1 MAKYSDIKG
10 FTVQTLSSDPAA
22 SVADTGSWA
31 SVASLNAANREGGGS
46 GTSTSAINVGGYPYP
61 MTSEQWNGSAWTEVA
76 DVATARYDSNAG
88 GAPGSGTSAI
98 MTGGYGTAYS
108 AGTEEWTAADF
119 EIKTVTTS

>member
-10 FTVQTLSSDPAA
+10 FTVQTVSTDP
-22 SVADTGSWA
+22 
-31 SVASLNAANREGGGS
+31 VASA
-46 GTSTSAINVGGYPYP
+46 V
-61 MTSEQWNGSAWTEVA
+61 
-76 DVATARYDSNAG
+76 AG